1 MLCETRIAYAQP
13 PDATLTPPLA
23 LRDAC
28 QILRE
33 IIQVYDTS
41 LVDPADRSNSSTF
54 AVLLGK
60 AIDPSVEMCERM
72 AELRKGATDWDKDI
86 FLINC
91 LGYLQQTLTN
101 VPFTTERAADLDKK
115 IQRHVE
121 SMTYEH
127 VSGDDGHGC
136 TELMPARQPAR
147 PMRTGTYHE
156 NHPNEACG
164 RELLPCTLIIQ
175 LQLTS
180 RHHCRACRRL
190 RPNRSLLP

>member
-1 MLCETRIAYAQP
+1 MLRFLHVSLPLEVRRHFTDAQP

-41 LVDPADRSNSSTF
+41 LVDPADRSTSSTF

-72 AELRKGATDWDKDI
+72 AELRKGATNWDKDI

-91 LGYLQQTLTN
+91 LGYLQQTLNN
-101 VPFTTERAADLDKK
+101 VPFTTERTSELEKK
-115 IQRHVE
+115 IQTHVE

-127 VSGDDGHGC
+127 VSGRPVRARVCADAS
-136 TELMPARQPAR
+136 TETCLISADW
-147 PMRTGTYHE
+147 
-156 NHPNEACG
+156 G
-164 RELLPCTLIIQ
+164 R
-175 LQLTS
+175 S
-180 RHHCRACRRL
+180 
-190 RPNRSLLP
+190 